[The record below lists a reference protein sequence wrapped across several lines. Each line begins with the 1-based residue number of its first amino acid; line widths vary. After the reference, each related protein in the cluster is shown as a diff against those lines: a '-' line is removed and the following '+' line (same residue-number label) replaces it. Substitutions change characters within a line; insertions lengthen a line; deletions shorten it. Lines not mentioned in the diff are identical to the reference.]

1 MEQQWFELKD
11 ARRKDW
17 NKSVWIVLRAI
28 KNIEEV
34 GRYGFLGYK
43 ADFFGAEQ
51 LHFL

>member
-28 KNIEEV
+28 KNKKFGGMVSSDIKLISL
-34 GRYGFLGYK
+34 GR
-43 ADFFGAEQ
+43 EQ